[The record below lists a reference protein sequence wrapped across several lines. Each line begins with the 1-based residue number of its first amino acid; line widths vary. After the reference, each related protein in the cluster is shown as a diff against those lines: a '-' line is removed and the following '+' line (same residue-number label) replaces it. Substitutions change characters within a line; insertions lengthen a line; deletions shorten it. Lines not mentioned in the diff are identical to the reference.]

1 MCYGIERH
9 QRSMTSWNTRTRVT
23 SQSIAILIVS
33 LAIVFAA
40 PSAVASDTPKTGVL
54 TVMLENDLFYRSDRD
69 YTNGIALAW
78 GPSPEP
84 TPDWALSIARLVPWF
99 PKEGEVGH
107 GYAIGQNMYT
117 PRDITVANPLSNDRP
132 YAGWLYGSMGMGIET
147 GRQLD
152 LVTLTLGV
160 VGPTS
165 QAEQSQKTIHKI
177 VGSAQPQGWD
187 TQLKDELGI
196 LLTYQRSWRALAST
210 TLDGLAI
217 DLTPDAGF
225 ALGNVYTYAN
235 AGLTLRYGKN
245 LTMDYGPA
253 RIQPSTLGSGYF
265 ATKEDFTWYLFTGY
279 EMRAVARNIFLDGN
293 TFQNSRSV
301 TKEPLVGDFQWGF
314 VTVLSGVRLTYTHVV
329 RTREFK
335 TQSGNDQFGAF
346 SVSMEY

>member
-1 MCYGIERH
+1 MEN
-9 QRSMTSWNTRTRVT
+9 MTSAELRRRVILRL
-23 SQSIAILIVS
+23 SAIMIVS
-33 LAIVFAA
+33 LATAFFV
-40 PSAVASDTPKTGVL
+40 PPAVASDVPKTSVL
-54 TVMLENDLFYRSDRD
+54 TLMVENDLFYHSDRD

-117 PRDITVANPLSNDRP
+117 PRDITVANPPPNDRP
-132 YAGWLYGSMGMGIET
+132 YGGWLYGSMGMGIET

-160 VGPTS
+160 VGPAS
-165 QAEQSQKTIHKI
+165 KAEQAQKAVHKI
-177 VGSAQPQGWD
+177 VGSPQPQGWD
-187 TQLKDELGI
+187 TQLKNELGI
-196 LLTYQRSWRALAST
+196 LLTYQRSWRALAT
-210 TLDGLAI
+210 TNLDGLAI

-235 AGLTLRYGKN
+235 TGLTLRYGKN

-253 RIQPSTLGSGYF
+253 RIQPSTLGTGYF
-265 ATKEDFTWYLFTGY
+265 ATKENFTWYLFTGY

-293 TFQNSRSV
+293 TFQSSRSV
-301 TKEPLVGDFQWGF
+301 NKEPFVGDFQWGF
-314 VTVLSGVRLTYTHVV
+314 VTVWRGVRMTYTHVV

-335 TQSGNDQFGAF
+335 TQGGNDQFGAF
-346 SVSMEY
+346 SISTDY

>member
-1 MCYGIERH
+1 M
-9 QRSMTSWNTRTRVT
+9 
-23 SQSIAILIVS
+23 IVS
-33 LAIVFAA
+33 LATVFVA
-40 PSAVASDTPKTGVL
+40 PPAVASDIPKTGVL
-54 TVMLENDLFYRSDRD
+54 TLMVENDLFYHSDRD

-84 TPDWALSIARLVPWF
+84 TPDWALTIARLVPWF
-99 PKEGEVGH
+99 PKEGAVGH

-117 PRDITVANPLSNDRP
+117 PRDITVANPPPNDRP
-132 YAGWLYGSMGMGIET
+132 YGGWLYGSMGMGIET

-160 VGPTS
+160 VGPAS
-165 QAEQSQKTIHKI
+165 KAEQAQKAVHRI
-177 VGSAQPQGWD
+177 VGSPQPQGWD
-187 TQLKDELGI
+187 TQLKNELGI

-210 TLDGLAI
+210 NLDGLAI

-235 AGLTLRYGKN
+235 TGLTLRYGKN

-253 RIQPSTLGSGYF
+253 RIQPSTLGTGYF
-265 ATKEDFTWYLFTGY
+265 ATKENFTWYLFTGY

-293 TFQNSRSV
+293 TFQSSRSV
-301 TKEPLVGDFQWGF
+301 TKEPFVGDFQWGF
-314 VTVLSGVRLTYTHVV
+314 VTVWRGVRMTYTHVV

-335 TQSGNDQFGAF
+335 TQGGNDQFGAF